1 MSSSIKNKFDAFLDL
16 LSTGVTEADAQASVE
31 LTDDDLYDL
40 LDDDINVSKISKSKA
55 DFSINLM
62 ISINKRIQDDPR
74 LALEMLKLT
83 KPTLQQVDVQLDLV
97 SELSKRDQ

>member
-55 DFSINLM
+55 DFSIGLM
-62 ISINKRIQDDPR
+62 ISINSRIQDDPR

-83 KPTLQQVDVQLDLV
+83 KPSLQQVDVQLDLV